1 MVYFSQVR
9 EHKDLTLTAAKTD
22 SFDIP
27 ESGIIDAIVPLIA
40 TTNSSANHNEMDP
53 FQFHHLTAIEL
64 IANGKTPLF
73 SLTGDQLLAR
83 YFHDHGR
90 LPAGRLDTYGSAIQY
105 QKYPMYFGRHMKDP
119 DYALD
124 ASKFSDLKLKIT
136 NDATTTNF
144 STSALYIDVDLI
156 YHEDQPAIPTK
167 YMLPYEYESYT
178 PDSDT
183 ASKRIE
189 LPDRKPMRKIWVT
202 MDRDR
207 SAATSKYTCHPY
219 ELINKLKYLYKSRVL
234 TLFDEQYNRRSYF
247 NYQDIDRP
255 GFAAVRSNFYSA
267 DYYLDQLFAYPLS
280 TSITVQTQ
288 DANSTDLVDFD
299 HRSERLAKPRGI
311 TGSNVQVSALVYG
324 WGILD
329 SFIVQDMTEL
339 GEPNYIDPVKVKPAQ
354 LEFEST
360 KDDGEIQICVEELW
374 TN

>member
-9 EHKDLTLTAAKTD
+9 EHKDLSLTAAKTD

-40 TTNSSANHNEMDP
+40 TKNSSANHNEMDP
-53 FQFHHLTAIEL
+53 YQFHHLTAIEL

-83 YFHDHGR
+83 YYQDHGR
-90 LPAGRLDTYGSAIQY
+90 LPAMKLDTYGSAYQY
-105 QKYPMYFGRHMKDP
+105 LRYPMYFGRHMRDP

-124 ASKFSDLKLKIT
+124 ASKFSDLKLKVT
-136 NDATTTNF
+136 NDATSTNF
-144 STSALYIDVDLI
+144 DTTDLKVDVDII
-156 YHEDQPAIPTK
+156 YHEEQPAIPTK

-178 PDSDT
+178 PETDT

-189 LPDRKPMRKIWVT
+189 LPDRKTMRKIWVT

-207 SAATSKYTCHPY
+207 ADATSKYTCHPY
-219 ELINKLKYLYKSRVL
+219 QLINKLKYLYKSRVL
-234 TLFDEQYNRRSYF
+234 TLFDETFNRMSYF
-247 NYQDIDRP
+247 NIQDLENP
-255 GFAAVRSNFYSA
+255 GFVGARSNFYSA
-267 DYYLDQLFAYPLS
+267 DYYFDAMFAYPYIILF
-280 TSITVQTQ
+280 TVCTQ
-288 DANSTDLVDFD
+288 DAVSTYLVNYD
-299 HRSERLAKPRGI
+299 HRNERLQKPRGI

-329 SFIVQDMTEL
+329 SFIVQDMTKL

-360 KDDGEIQICVEELW
+360 ANDGEIQICVEEVW
-374 TN
+374 PN